1 MTHPPP
7 RSRAVS
13 RPVRLT
19 LAACLPVAVVMVVLF
34 AREPSYRAS
43 GVVTLSPGAQPGEST
58 LPLGQRASV
67 VRAEQAVAEGP
78 ELRTLLDPVLDFSY
92 DYSVEADDA
101 AATLRFTATASS
113 AQEAMA
119 AAATA
124 SGGFVSQRPSLPGA
138 ESAPGA
144 TVSEAA
150 SLPTEPTS
158 PPFFL
163 LAVGGIVA
171 GAALAGALAVASTVR
186 RRRTPGTSGGTDQ
199 TEREGPG
206 PGPAARAPVSP
217 RRVGLGLVVIV
228 GATVL
233 LAASLAGA
241 HELWEVRTTTDHQVE
256 AMIECIPGWLDE
268 IPDGASIY
276 PQPDPPEVRDQ
287 FWLVRLT
294 ELAFPRLR
302 VATAPEDADF
312 QVKIVLVGEG
322 GREPCAGYAAIVTPA

>member
-1 MTHPPP
+1 M
-7 RSRAVS
+7 
-13 RPVRLT
+13 LI
-19 LAACLPVAVVMVVLF
+19 ACLPVGLALVVLF
-34 AREPSYRAS
+34 AQEPTYRAS
-43 GVVTLSPGAQPGEST
+43 GVVTLSPGAQPAEST
-58 LPLGQRASV
+58 LPPGQRASV

-78 ELRTLLDPVLDFSY
+78 ELRALLDPVLDFSY
-92 DYSVEADDA
+92 DYTVDGDDA

-158 PPFFL
+158 PSFL
-163 LAVGGIVA
+163 LPAVAGIVA
-171 GAALAGALAVASTVR
+171 GVALAAAVAAASTVR
-186 RRRTPGTSGGTDQ
+186 RRRTPVPSGGTHR
-199 TEREGPG
+199 TEPEASE
-206 PGPAARAPVSP
+206 PAARAPVSP
-217 RRVGLGLVVIV
+217 RRVGLGLVVAL

-256 AMIECIPGWLDE
+256 AMIDCIPGWLDE

-302 VATAPEDADF
+302 VATDPEDADF

>member
-1 MTHPPP
+1 MLI
-7 RSRAVS
+7 ACV
-13 RPVRLT
+13 PVGLV
-19 LAACLPVAVVMVVLF
+19 LLVLF
-34 AREPSYRAS
+34 AQEPTYRAS
-43 GVVTLSPGAQPGEST
+43 GVVTLSPGAQPAEST
-58 LPLGQRASV
+58 LPPGERASV

-78 ELRTLLDPVLDFSY
+78 ELRALLDPVLDFSY
-92 DYSVEADDA
+92 DYTVEGDDA

-113 AQEAMA
+113 AQEAVA

-138 ESAPGA
+138 ASAPGA

-158 PPFFL
+158 PPFL
-163 LAVGGIVA
+163 LPAVAGIVV
-171 GAALAGALAVASTVR
+171 GLALAAAFTLASTVR
-186 RRRTPGTSGGTDQ
+186 RRRPPVTP
-199 TEREGPG
+199 EGPDQAMREVAELM
-206 PGPAARAPVSP
+206 PPPPVSP
-217 RRVGLGLVVIV
+217 RRLGLRLVVVV
-228 GATVL
+228 GAIAL
-233 LAASLAGA
+233 LATSVAGA

-256 AMIECIPGWLDE
+256 AMIDCIPGWLDE

-302 VATAPEDADF
+302 VATDPEDADF